1 MVSGALW
8 GALGLSLGAF
18 WGAFGVL
25 GMPLGS
31 ICIPLA
37 TIGSHFALLVCTL
50 GVLEALSG
58 DLEVPGSHLKSFRD
72 YFGSTSGAIA
82 SVF

>member
-1 MVSGALW
+1 MVLGALW
-8 GALGLSLGAF
+8 GALGCLWEHF
-18 WGAFGVL
+18 

-31 ICIPLA
+31 LECLWLPFEPLA

-58 DLEVPGSHLKSFRD
+58 DL
-72 YFGSTSGAIA
+72 
-82 SVF
+82 